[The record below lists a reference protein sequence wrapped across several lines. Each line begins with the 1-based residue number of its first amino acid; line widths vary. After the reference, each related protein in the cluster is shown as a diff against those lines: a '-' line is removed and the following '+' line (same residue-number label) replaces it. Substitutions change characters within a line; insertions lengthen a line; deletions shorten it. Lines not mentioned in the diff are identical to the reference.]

1 MILIVKEPF
10 GGYWKGEEIIDPAIV
25 AEILESD
32 NKQHVIKSARVVL
45 Q

>member
-10 GGYWKGEEIIDPAIV
+10 GGYGKGDEIVDPSTV

-32 NKQHVIKSARVVL
+32 NQQHVVKSARVVL